1 MLHSSRSPRGVFEFR
16 CRLIHAQRGET
27 DKAEAILQRAEAIA
41 GPLGLF
47 AEAVDARD
55 NFLELF
61 ARSSV

>member
-1 MLHSSRSPRGVFEFR
+1 MFEFR

-27 DKAEAILQRAEAIA
+27 DKAEAIPQRAEAIA

-55 NFLELF
+55 EIFWNYLGDP
-61 ARSSV
+61 V